1 MKEKT
6 IKKQLMADLLLI
18 FQLEHRKEAEDE
30 EIDQGQKKIFQYLE
44 AICIKFLCLLSF

>member
-18 FQLEHRKEAEDE
+18 FQLEHREEAEDKE
-30 EIDQGQKKIFQYLE
+30 VDEGPKRYFTISKQSV
-44 AICIKFLCLLSF
+44 LSFFAD